1 MISDPKGGF
10 LAGVGFMEAGGTVVQ
25 VGDGRGFIIAT
36 KCARYVVTAAHCV
49 EPRRLRIRRE
59 ISRRLHIKT
68 SSVP

>member
-1 MISDPKGGF
+1 
-10 LAGVGFMEAGGTVVQ
+10 MEAGGTVVQ